1 MPIVQRGTVTA
12 QPGRAYASQ
21 PLRVVLCQC
30 GCERSQALDDISAEL
45 GLSSR
50 PVSSLPR
57 RRPATRRSSLSS
69 EHPCSAA
76 AAGTKLFLGL
86 LWSWMAACAAMT
98 AEELWGESTSDL
110 PELARSLAPGCRLP
124 VGQSPGAT
132 KESDVW
138 PLGAQGRKG
147 DKRCSRPYKRTQF
160 QRPTR
165 S

>member
-57 RRPATRRSSLSS
+57 RRPPTRRSSLSS
-69 EHPCSAA
+69 EHPCFAA
-76 AAGTKLFLGL
+76 AVGLKLFLGL
-86 LWSWMAACAAMT
+86 VVDGRLHGHDGVGAA
-98 AEELWGESTSDL
+98 GESTSDL
-110 PELARSLAPGCRLP
+110 PEHARSLAHGCRLP

-147 DKRCSRPYKRTQF
+147 DKRCSRPYKRSQF

>member
-30 GCERSQALDDISAEL
+30 GCARSQALDGMSAER
-45 GLSSR
+45 GLRSR
-50 PVSSLPR
+50 PVSSWSR
-57 RRPATRRSSLSS
+57 RRPSKRRSSLSS

-76 AAGTKLFLGL
+76 AAGMKLFLGL
-86 LWSWMAACAAMT
+86 VVDSRLRGHDGGGVA
-98 AEELWGESTSDL
+98 GESTSDL
-110 PELARSLAPGCRLP
+110 PELARSLAPDGRLP